1 MRLRLRPLPLRWLLT
16 FSIFALILPALLL
29 TIHLSQRNGNAQI
42 ESYHRQFLHH
52 QLANLQIE
60 VSEHLDENDVVG
72 IGRQVALLAT
82 LPEIEKIALL
92 DEHDQILLS
101 PVSGWRGRA
110 IEAVTPHYR
119 AASMQQVRRQN
130 RGTITSNQEK
140 MLTAYYPVRLPA
152 ARDTI
157 AQGLISHAAAA
168 SAK

>member
-72 IGRQVALLAT
+72 IGRHRVAQIDVQGMGAGREGVAHALAA
-82 LPEIEKIALL
+82 PW
-92 DEHDQILLS
+92 S
-101 PVSGWRGRA
+101 
-110 IEAVTPHYR
+110 
-119 AASMQQVRRQN
+119 
-130 RGTITSNQEK
+130 
-140 MLTAYYPVRLPA
+140 
-152 ARDTI
+152 
-157 AQGLISHAAAA
+157 
-168 SAK
+168 